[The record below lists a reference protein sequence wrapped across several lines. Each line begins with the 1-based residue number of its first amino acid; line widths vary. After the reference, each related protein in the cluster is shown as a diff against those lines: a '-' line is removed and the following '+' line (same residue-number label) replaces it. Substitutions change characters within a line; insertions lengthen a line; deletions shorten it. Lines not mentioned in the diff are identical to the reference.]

1 MTTLLLVPAAVPSAY
16 QPDLSPVADSLALS
30 ALIALLPLV
39 TVFVTLGVL
48 KWKAHWAGLS
58 AVLVAIIVAAVF
70 FGMPVQLA
78 DEGDELA
85 RAHREAHVLH
95 GDVPTVSFLQTTNLD
110 HLHETPPVNMPQVS
124 PAQAR
129 AATTR

>member
-1 MTTLLLVPAAVPSAY
+1 MTTLISVPATVPSAY

-78 DEGDELA
+78 ALAATQGAAWSARPRATAGPGSPVTSRRAAA
-85 RAHREAHVLH
+85 RA
-95 GDVPTVSFLQTTNLD
+95 PT
-110 HLHETPPVNMPQVS
+110 
-124 PAQAR
+124 PASRSATAR
-129 AATTR
+129 RG